1 MENTYFAAGS
11 NLTWSQCCRARLFL
25 KPLAH
30 LLWAQIRAWSFPLD
44 CSVSESFVAAAVALA
59 YPLRPPESRH
69 YLFICVCERLTDQTW
84 LRAQAAP
91 SEGAAGWR
99 PAPAA
104 SATATGYLSSQ
115 RRLGPLGER
124 TEVSYTKNTA
134 CKHCEI
140 RKLSDLPPCKSR
152 ATFLLINY
160 PCFLSKLSTTVNRC
174 AGAGKN
180 PSPPPR
186 SGAHPPPSLPAVRL
200 FVREE
205 GRAGRRLREAEAAAA
220 P

>member
-11 NLTWSQCCRARLFL
+11 NLAWSQCCRARLFL

-30 LLWAQIRAWSFPLD
+30 LLWAQIRARSFPLD
-44 CSVSESFVAAAVALA
+44 CSVSESFVTAAVALA

-104 SATATGYLSSQ
+104 SATATGSLGEQ
-115 RRLGPLGER
+115 RRLGHSESVL
-124 TEVSYTKNTA
+124 VSVTLKTLRANTA
-134 CKHCEI
+134 GFASFRIFLHGKAERPFI
-140 RKLSDLPPCKSR
+140 NQLP
-152 ATFLLINY
+152 
-160 PCFLSKLSTTVNRC
+160 V
-174 AGAGKN
+174 
-180 PSPPPR
+180 
-186 SGAHPPPSLPAVRL
+186 LPTQ
-200 FVREE
+200 
-205 GRAGRRLREAEAAAA
+205 AERDR
-220 P
+220 